1 MPGDENTAQKT
12 ERVGNGE
19 NSVRGPN
26 YFAVGGERL
35 CWVASLVSF
44 LSS

>member
-1 MPGDENTAQKT
+1 MPGDENTAQKI

-19 NSVRGPN
+19 NLVRGPN
-26 YFAVGGERL
+26 DFGGGGGV
-35 CWVASLVSF
+35 CWVASLVLF